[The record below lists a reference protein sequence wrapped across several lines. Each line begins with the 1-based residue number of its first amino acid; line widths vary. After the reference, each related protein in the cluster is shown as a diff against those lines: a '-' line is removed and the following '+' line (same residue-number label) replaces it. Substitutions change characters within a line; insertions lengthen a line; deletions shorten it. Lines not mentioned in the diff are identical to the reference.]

1 MVIHFCSWKKVA
13 RDLAR
18 EIKSEA
24 FEMVQEVISTYHLV
38 LLVTFYHPLCS
49 FGTFTTTSSLSL
61 VLPPPWWRSWHF
73 PPDNKVFDTGAFGCQ
88 VMIMI
93 GSCWW
98 RQPQRL
104 IHVLNDDSIT
114 QGPFILQYGG
124 RNVDDVWKQPPP
136 VSQDHLL
143 PLVGRGHSLTRTQ
156 RQEKWYHLLVDG
168 PVGSISYSNSIGRC
182 SAPECSLSKPV

>member
-1 MVIHFCSWKKVA
+1 MVIHFCSWKKVTG
-13 RDLAR
+13 DLAM

-24 FEMVQEVISTYHLV
+24 FEMVQEVIPTYHLV
-38 LLVTFYHPLCS
+38 LLVTFS
-49 FGTFTTTSSLSL
+49 FTTTRSLSL
-61 VLPPPWWRSWHF
+61 FLPPPWWRSWHF

-114 QGPFILQYGG
+114 PGPFILQYGG
-124 RNVDDVWKQPPP
+124 RKVDDVWKHPPP
-136 VSQDHLL
+136 FSQNHLL